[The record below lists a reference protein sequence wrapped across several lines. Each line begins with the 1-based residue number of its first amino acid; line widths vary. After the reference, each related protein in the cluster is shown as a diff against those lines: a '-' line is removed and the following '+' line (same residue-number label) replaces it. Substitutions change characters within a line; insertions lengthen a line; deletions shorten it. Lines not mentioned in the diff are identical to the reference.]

1 MSRDARHPRGD
12 LTSIEQRAKGYR
24 ERASAATTRG
34 SYHYAWEH
42 WMGWAVEHDLDPLP
56 ADPHHVLLYLTE
68 MAEMGFKP
76 STLNHRLSAI
86 RERHAREGLDKPD
99 SPELA
104 QVLKG
109 IRRTVGRRGQGEARR
124 AAANVLA
131 DLAALL
137 AQVPDPISAID
148 ATPLRDR
155 CLLTLMWAGALRTS
169 DVISLQLEDRIWH
182 PRGVILKVRVS
193 KGDQEGKGQ
202 QIPIPRAKDKRICA
216 VAHLEAW
223 EDFLAERMIVT
234 GPIIRGVTRY
244 GTLRSPR
251 PGPVPQGLT
260 RQAVH
265 ELLKR
270 YYAAAQLDE
279 SHGPRTTHSM
289 RAGRITQAFEDG
301 ASLEEIIQM
310 SRHKNPSTALI
321 YRRHADP
328 FSGIP
333 SIDG

>member
-1 MSRDARHPRGD
+1 MSKDTPTTGLAQA
-12 LTSIEQRAKGYR
+12 EQRARAYR
-24 ERASAATTRG
+24 ARAAAPNTRG
-34 SYHYAWEH
+34 SYHYAWEQ
-42 WMGWAVEHDLDPLP
+42 WLNWAVDHDVRSLP

-68 MAEMGFKP
+68 LADDLGLKP
-76 STLNHRLSAI
+76 STLTHRLAAI
-86 RERHAREGLDKPD
+86 RERHAREGLPRPE
-99 SPELA
+99 SAELA

-109 IRRTVGRRGQGEARR
+109 IRREAGRRGQGATRR
-124 AAANVLA
+124 AAANVLE

-137 AQVPDPISAID
+137 ACVPAPKSAID
-148 ATPLRDR
+148 AKPLRDR
-155 CLLTLMWAGALRTS
+155 CLLSLMWAGALRTS
-169 DVISLQLEDRIWH
+169 DLIALQLEDRVWH
-182 PRGVILKVRVS
+182 PRGVVLRIRVS
-193 KGDQEGKGQ
+193 KGDQEGRGQ
-202 QIPIPRAKDKRICA
+202 QVAIPRAKNQTLCA

-223 EDFLAERMIVT
+223 EDFLAEQQITT
-234 GPIIRGVTRY
+234 GPIVRGVTRH

-251 PGPVPQGLT
+251 PGHIPRGMT

-270 YYAAAQLDE
+270 YYADAQLDE
-279 SHGPRTTHSM
+279 SQGPRTTHSM

-328 FSGIP
+328 FAGIP
-333 SIDG
+333 SID